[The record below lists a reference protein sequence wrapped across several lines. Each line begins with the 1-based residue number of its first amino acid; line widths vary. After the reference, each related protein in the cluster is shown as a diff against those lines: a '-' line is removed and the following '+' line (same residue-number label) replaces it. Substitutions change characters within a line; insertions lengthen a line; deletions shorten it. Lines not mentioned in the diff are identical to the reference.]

1 MISIVVPVYNA
12 EKYIATTIEMV
23 QRQTYTDWELILVDD
38 CSKDHS
44 VDVMKSCIGAN
55 SDKIRLI
62 QKEVNEG
69 AAMARNTG
77 IDAARGRYIAFLDA
91 DDIWYPGKLEKE
103 LAFLEKH
110 DAAFVFSSYE
120 FGDEDG
126 VPTGK
131 AVHVPKTLTYRQAL
145 SRTVIFTST
154 VLLDTQQTGK
164 ELIHMP
170 KIGSEDTATW
180 WKILKAGFTAYGLDE
195 SLAIYR
201 RPPQSLSSNKGT
213 AVKRIWNLYRTEA
226 KMSVAT
232 AFIYMFFWAWR
243 ATVRRVVADTIR
255 SHVESVK
262 RFVTL
267 ELSLVGLIVQTLLF
281 AHVWFQWY
289 YPLISSFRFSQ
300 EGFAFGTGLK
310 LYFRG
315 HLLILAVYLVVL
327 LFLSKIMGAL
337 KTGYLKPANIFA
349 SQMTALVIT
358 NIVIYFQ
365 LSLMRN
371 WLIPGEIM
379 AFLTVVQIVVAGI
392 WSYLSNWIYLSVFP
406 PIETLAIEGEESINS
421 VVRAFDTRRD
431 RFKIMRTL
439 KLQDNNLEEIKEEC
453 LRWYGAVILGSME
466 ESIRRELLE
475 FCYSH
480 YIRVYLSPDI
490 PDILMQGTET
500 MDLFDTPL
508 LMCRNQGLS
517 MEQRAAKRLLDIV
530 VSGLGIIVSSPIMLI
545 IAIAVKAYDGGP
557 VFYLQ
562 DRLTYQGKEFR
573 IRKFRSMCVD
583 SEKNGAR
590 LASKHDS
597 RITPVGH
604 VLRNLHLDE
613 LPQLLNILKGDMTIV
628 GPRPERVEN
637 VEAYSQEMPEWHFR
651 EEVKAGL
658 TGYAQIYGKYNTSA
672 YDKLRLDLMYIENY
686 SLLLDIRLIFQ
697 TVRILLSKES
707 TEGFEQQEE
716 RAAHRDELIHE
727 MTRVP
732 VAVTAEGAEYNEA
745 MRYSKEN

>member
-466 ESIRRELLE
+466 ESVRRELLE

-517 MEQRAAKRLLDIV
+517 MEQRAAKRVLDII

-613 LPQLLNILKGDMTIV
+613 LPQLFNVFMGDMSLV
-628 GPRPERVEN
+628 GPRPERDVIM
-637 VEAYSQEMPEWHFR
+637 QEYEQEIPEFHYR
-651 EEVKAGL
+651 LKVKAGL
-658 TGYAQIYGKYNTSA
+658 TGYAQVYGKYNTTP
-672 YDKLRLDLMYIENY
+672 YDKLKLDLFYIENY
-686 SLLLDIRLIFQ
+686 SFLLDIKLLFMTVKIFFQ
-697 TVRILLSKES
+697 KEVS
-707 TEGFEQQEE
+707 EGVDDNQKNALKDSE
-716 RAAHRDELIHE
+716 D
-727 MTRVP
+727 
-732 VAVTAEGAEYNEA
+732 
-745 MRYSKEN
+745 KK

>member
-337 KTGYLKPANIFA
+337 KTGYLKPTNIFA

-490 PDILMQGTET
+490 LMQGTET

-508 LMCRNQGLS
+508 LELKEYPISLEMRVL
-517 MEQRAAKRLLDIV
+517 KRLTDLVI
-530 VSGLGIIVSSPIMLI
+530 SGGLMLLLSPILLVRILYGKAVCGTVFEKQECTTKGGKSFFLHTFVRKDGKTTWMTSLPMLW
-545 IAIAVKAYDGGP
+545 D
-557 VFYLQ
+557 VF
-562 DRLTYQGKEFR
+562 RGKM
-573 IRKFRSMCVD
+573 SV
-583 SEKNGAR
+583 
-590 LASKHDS
+590 
-597 RITPVGH
+597 
-604 VLRNLHLDE
+604 
-613 LPQLLNILKGDMTIV
+613 V
-628 GPRPERVEN
+628 GPRPLTKKEMDALIKENPRYFYRLRV
-637 VEAYSQEMPEWHFR
+637 Q
-651 EEVKAGL
+651 AGL
-658 TGYAQIYGKYNTSA
+658 TGYAQVYGKKTSVQE
-672 YDKLRLDLMYIENY
+672 DLLKLDLIYIQHF
-686 SLLLDIRLIFQ
+686 SALMDMKLM
-697 TVRILLSKES
+697 LLSLQGES
-707 TEGFEQQEE
+707 RQ
-716 RAAHRDELIHE
+716 
-727 MTRVP
+727 
-732 VAVTAEGAEYNEA
+732 
-745 MRYSKEN
+745 